1 LACQRIYYC
10 GNELDDSCALAD
22 YGALA
27 SSIPV
32 EIECE
37 RHEGDAPVVIENDTR
52 VNRRTDI
59 EVTKNKKRK
68 TIKTNPLA
76 ETEAA
81 EIPSVKRRR
90 FPNFYLVGP
99 ELGEICPSSCD
110 TDPAY

>member
-1 LACQRIYYC
+1 
-10 GNELDDSCALAD
+10 
-22 YGALA
+22 
-27 SSIPV
+27 V